1 MSDGQAAFRPSP
13 QQERLWGLHPDGPA
27 GHTQAVVAVT
37 GALEPEALRAGL
49 ARIVQRHEILRTT
62 FARRPGIRI
71 PLQVVHDELQPS
83 FVTSDEAAL
92 APGDRQ
98 ARVAELAREARH
110 AAPDLER
117 GPLLG
122 VRHVLLGPERHALVV
137 TASTLCLDAATL
149 PTLLAELAAEAGADL
164 ELADEPLQFADYAE
178 WQHELAASEDDD
190 AVAGRRY
197 WAEHENLPVSAPPLA
212 GAPSAPAPAGPP
224 FAGASSPQTST
235 GPVEVPYDRALAAAV
250 VALAQRYGATPEAV
264 VHAGWHA
271 LLARLTGAQD
281 VVTALLDGGPGRDPL
296 DGLIGPTARAVP
308 LRTPVAP
315 DATFAELVARVH
327 RTRSEALAW
336 EDYAPA
342 PADAGLRVGFASSAG
357 FHAEGAGMALH
368 LEAVDAA
375 PDPGLWL
382 IAHDLAGAPRVQI
395 AGDGARDALERV
407 ADQLGRILRSATV
420 DPGIATGRL
429 DVLSPEERGRVL
441 AGFNDTRTAGAARS
455 VQERF
460 AAHAQARPDAVAVQD
475 GVTSVTYGELAARA
489 GRLARRL
496 SRLGVEPGAVVGLCT
511 DRSVDM
517 AIGLLGILNAGA
529 AFLPLHFEHPR
540 ARLAHQLTE
549 AGCRVLVTQSALRSR
564 LPGEGLEIV
573 GLDADDLGAEPG
585 GDAPPAARPADLA
598 YVIYTSGS
606 TGRPKGVGVT
616 SANLS
621 NYVDH
626 LVRRLD
632 AEAQPLSFAMVT
644 ALSTDLGHTAV
655 FGALASGG
663 TLTLVAPAE
672 AADAASLARRLART
686 PVDVMKIT
694 PSHLGALLAGGDAGV
709 LPRRTLVVGGE
720 RLGWDLVERVRRL
733 GGCAVINHYG
743 PTETTVGS
751 CMATV
756 SDGPGPM
763 APASVPIGAPI
774 ANTRCYVLDAWGE
787 PAPIGA
793 PGALFIA
800 GAGVAR
806 GYIGQPELTA
816 ERFSPDPFV
825 PGGGSMYDTGDRA
838 RWLPDGTLEHLGRAD
853 EQVKIRG
860 FRVEPGEVEEALRTH
875 PAVREAVVVA
885 RDDVNGN
892 PRLVAYAAHA
902 PDVTQDALAAHL
914 AELVPD
920 YMVPGTFVSLDA
932 LPLTPSGKVDRRSL
946 PEPAE
951 PGGAGG
957 EEWAEPRTPLEQA
970 VAAIWSEVLGVERV
984 GVQDDFFAL
993 GGHSLLAAQ
1002 VVAQV
1007 RSDFAVELPMHSLFT
1022 MPTVASL
1029 SEEIGRLMGSVDED
1043 ETARL
1048 LAKLEH
1054 LSDEEVERL
1063 LSEQTSLDE
1072 G

>member
-1 MSDGQAAFRPSP
+1 MSNHAAFRPSP
-13 QQERLWGLHPDGPA
+13 QQERLWAVHPDGPA
-27 GHTQAVVAVT
+27 GRTQAVVALS
-37 GALEPEALRAGL
+37 GALDPEALRAGL
-49 ARIVQRHEILRTT
+49 GRIAERHEILRTT

-71 PLQVVHDELQPS
+71 PLQVVHDELPPA
-83 FVTSDEAAL
+83 FATSDLSSLEPAA
-92 APGDRQ
+92 RE
-98 ARVAELAREARH
+98 ARVAELAREDRH
-110 AAPDLER
+110 AALDLEH

-122 VRHVLLGPERHALVV
+122 VRHAVLGPERHVLVV
-137 TASTLCLDAATL
+137 TASALCLDAATV
-149 PTLLAELAAEAGADL
+149 PTLLAEIAARTGADVKP
-164 ELADEPLQFADYAE
+164 ADEPLQYADYAE
-178 WQHELAASEDDD
+178 WQHELAGSEDDD

-197 WAEHENLPVSAPPLA
+197 WAECEGLRS
-212 GAPSAPAPAGPP
+212 AGPP
-224 FAGASSPQTST
+224 FAGAASAEAAA
-235 GPVEVPYDRALAAAV
+235 GPVEVPYDAALAAAV
-250 VALAQRYGATPEAV
+250 LELARRYGATPEAV

-271 LLARLTGAQD
+271 LLARLTGTEE
-281 VVTALLDGGPGRDPL
+281 VVTVLVDGGPGRDPL

-308 LRTPVAP
+308 VRTPVAA
-315 DATFAELVARVH
+315 DATFAELIARLH

-342 PADAGLRVGFASSAG
+342 SGDDGLRVGFASCTG
-357 FHAEGAGMALH
+357 FQADGAAVRLQ
-368 LEAVDAA
+368 LETVAAA
-375 PDPGLWL
+375 PGPGLWL

-395 AGDGARDALERV
+395 AGDCAQDAAERL
-407 ADQLGRILRSATV
+407 ADQLGRLLRSAASE
-420 DPGIATGRL
+420 PGTATGRL
-429 DVLSPEERGRVL
+429 EVLSPGERRRVL
-441 AGFNDTRTAGAARS
+441 ADFSDTRTEGGAPS

-460 AAHAQARPDAVAVQD
+460 AAHALARPDAVAVED
-475 GVTSVTYGELAARA
+475 GVTSITYGELAARA
-489 GRLARRL
+489 GRLARHL
-496 SRLGVEPGAVVGLCT
+496 GRLGVEPGAVVGLCT

-529 AFLPLHFEHPR
+529 GFLPLHFEHPR

-549 AGCRVLVTQSALRSR
+549 AGCRVLVTQPGLRSR
-564 LPGEGLEIV
+564 LPDAGLEIV
-573 GLDADDLGAEPG
+573 SLDADALAVESAGAEP
-585 GDAPPAARPADLA
+585 PPAVRAEDLA

-616 SANLS
+616 NANLA

-632 AEAQPLSFAMVT
+632 AQAQPLSFAMVT

-655 FGALASGG
+655 FGALGSGG

-672 AADAASLARRLART
+672 AADAASLARRLDRT

-694 PSHLGALLAGGDAGV
+694 PSHLGALLAGGDARV
-709 LPRRTLVVGGE
+709 LPRGTLVVGGE
-720 RLGWDLVERVRRL
+720 RLGWDLVERVRKL
-733 GGCAVINHYG
+733 GGCAVLNHYG

-751 CMATV
+751 CMSTV
-756 SDGPGPM
+756 PDGPGPM
-763 APASVPIGAPI
+763 APASVPIGRPI
-774 ANTRCYVLDAWGE
+774 ANTRCYVLDAWRE
-787 PAPIGA
+787 PAAIGA

-806 GYIGQPELTA
+806 GYVGQPELTA
-816 ERFSPDPFV
+816 ERFSPDPFMAD
-825 PGGGSMYDTGDRA
+825 GGSMYDTGDRA

-860 FRVEPGEVEEALRTH
+860 FRVEPGEVEEALRAH
-875 PAVREAVVVA
+875 PGVREAVVVA
-885 RDDVNGN
+885 RDDVNGS
-892 PRLVAYAAHA
+892 PRLVAYAAHEPA
-902 PDVTQDALAAHL
+902 VSQDELAAHL

-920 YMVPGTFVSLDA
+920 YMVPGVFVSLDA
-932 LPLTPSGKVDRRSL
+932 LPLTPSGKVDRRAL

-957 EEWAEPRTPLEQA
+957 AGWVGPRTPLEQA
-970 VAAIWSEVLGVERV
+970 VAAIWSAVLGVERV

-1029 SEEIGRLMGSVDED
+1029 SEEIGRLMGSVDEG

-1063 LSEQTSLDE
+1063 LSEHASLDE